1 MTEQSQ
7 PSNKKGFRKK
17 WDYLKGEYQHFKN
30 DFPKIAFA
38 LKSLIRLAIL
48 GFILFI
54 IFLFTIYFGAF
65 GKIPTTAEL
74 EAIQNHEASEI
85 YSADGVLLG
94 KYYVENREIVGLDEI
109 SPDIVNALIATEDAR
124 FFKHKGLDLRAFLRV
139 FFKTILLRNQSS
151 GGGSTLSQQL
161 AKNLYKRKRHRFFST
176 PINKVKEMIVARRL
190 ESVYTKEELINLYLN
205 TVPFGFNMY
214 GVEVAANQ
222 LFNTSAKA
230 IETQNAAVIVGML
243 KGNTYYNPVRNPN
256 NATKR
261 RNTVLARMEKYGYL
275 DKATA
280 DSLQQLPLE
289 VEYHREGNE
298 LGMATYFR
306 DNLQKDLKELISSY
320 KKPDGAPYDLQRDG
334 LKIYTTVHSKLQQYA
349 EEAVAEQ
356 MTALQKSFDK
366 HWKNKKPWGK
376 DSVLQNLVEKSRR
389 YKKLKEQGLSD
400 EAIKANFETPIPM
413 RVFKHKEE
421 EVKDMSPLDSIKY
434 YYAMLNAG
442 FLVMDPQTGAIQA
455 WVGGI
460 NHKYFQYDHVK
471 AKRQVGST
479 FKPIVYAKALQSNIL
494 PCEYIS
500 NQLTTY
506 LDYEDWTP
514 QNSDGEYGGFYS
526 MKGGL
531 TGSVNSVAVNLIMRS
546 QIDSVIDLA
555 HKMGVTSAIPHAPA
569 IALGAVDVSLFDM
582 VKVYGTLANRGVRQ
596 DPYYI
601 TRIEDSQGEV
611 IAEFFKPIAERVL
624 ERDHADMMIDMMQS
638 VVDSGTAKR
647 LRFQYGIR
655 GQIAGK
661 TGTTQS
667 HADGWFMGFTPKLV
681 AGAWVGGESPRVRFR
696 SLRLG
701 QGANTALPIWGRFMA
716 KVQKDKSLR
725 KFTNGK
731 FAVPSPEVQYELDC
745 PPFYEELPMLV
756 EEELEELGE
765 GVNGALDRLIESLR
779 KDNKD
784 RRINERPKTN
794 NERAKRQ
801 QKESE
806 RIRKK
811 NEKLRKKREKKK
823 KRKEFWD
830 RLKRKKKKN

>member
-1 MTEQSQ
+1 MTEQNQS
-7 PSNKKGFRKK
+7 SNKKGFRKK
-17 WDYLKGEYQHFKN
+17 WAYLKGEFQRFKA

-48 GFILFI
+48 GFILLITFVAS
-54 IFLFTIYFGAF
+54 IYFGAF
-65 GKIPTTAEL
+65 GKVPTSADL
-74 EAIQNHEASEI
+74 RGIQNHEASEV
-85 YSADGVLLG
+85 YSSDNKLMG
-94 KYYVENREIVGLDEI
+94 KYYIENREIVGIDEV

-124 FFKHKGLDLRAFLRV
+124 FFKHKGLDVRALLRV
-139 FFKTILLRNQSS
+139 FFRTILMRDQSA

-161 AKNLYKRKRHRFFST
+161 AKNVYKRKRHRFLST
-176 PINKVKEMIVARRL
+176 PVNKVKEIIVARRL
-190 ESVYTKEELINLYLN
+190 EKIYSKEELINLYLN

-222 LFNTSAKA
+222 LFNTSAKE

-256 NATKR
+256 NATRR
-261 RNTVLARMEKYGYL
+261 RNTVLGRMEKYGYL
-275 DKATA
+275 DQATV

-289 VEYHREGNE
+289 VEYHKEGNNQ
-298 LGMATYFR
+298 GMATYFR
-306 DNLQKDLKELISSY
+306 ENLQQDLKELISTY
-320 KKPDGAPYDLQRDG
+320 KKPNGEPYNLDTDG
-334 LKIYTTVHSKLQQYA
+334 LKIYTTVDSRLQQYA
-349 EEAVAEQ
+349 EEAVGEQ
-356 MTALQKSFDK
+356 MKLLQKSFDQ
-366 HWKNKKPWGK
+366 HWKGRKPWK
-376 DSVLQNLVEKSRR
+376 DDKVIEDLVQKSTR
-389 YKKLKEQGLSD
+389 YKTLKANGASD
-400 EAIKANFETPIPM
+400 EAIKKSFDTPIRM
-413 RVFKHKEE
+413 RIFMHEQEE
-421 EVKDMSPLDSIKY
+421 IREMSPLDSIRY
-434 YYAMLNAG
+434 YYTMLNAG
-442 FLVMDPQTGAIQA
+442 FLVMEPETGAIKA

-471 AKRQVGST
+471 ARRQVGST
-479 FKPIVYAKALQSNIL
+479 FKPVVYAKALQRNIQ
-494 PCEYIS
+494 PCDYIS

-514 QNSDGEYGGFYS
+514 QNADGKYGGFYS
-526 MKGGL
+526 MKGGI

-546 QIDSVIDLA
+546 EVDSVIDLA
-555 HKMGVTSAIPHAPA
+555 HQMGVTSKIPHAPA

-596 DPYYI
+596 DPYYL
-601 TRIEDSQGEV
+601 TRIENNAGEV

-624 ERDHADMMIDMMQS
+624 EVDNADIMVDLMQS

-647 LRFQYGIR
+647 LRFQYGIQ

-681 AGAWVGGESPRVRFR
+681 AGAWVGGESPRIRFR

-716 KVQKDKSLR
+716 KVQKDPSL
-725 KFTNGK
+725 KAYQNGV
-731 FAVPSPEVQYELDC
+731 FPVPSVEVLERLDC
-745 PPFYEELPMLV
+745 PPFYEEMPILV
-756 EEELEELGE
+756 EEVVEELED
-765 GVNGALDRLIESLR
+765 GVNGALDRLLESLGGN
-779 KDNKD
+779 KKD
-784 RRINERPKTN
+784 RRLNEKPRTQK
-794 NERAKRQ
+794 EKESARK
-801 QKESE
+801 KESE

-811 NEKLRKKREKKK
+811 NEKLDKKRKRKK

-830 RLKRKKKKN
+830 KLKRKKN